1 MQGHGVTGCW
11 GVSRAHMLAGIQGVQ
26 KAGTVTDHW
35 LADLRVAGPQVWQLH
50 LYLKGHGEHP

>member
-1 MQGHGVTGCW
+1 
-11 GVSRAHMLAGIQGVQ
+11 MLAGIQGVQ

-50 LYLKGHGEHP
+50 LYLKGRGEHP